1 MTFVYWGIEFI
12 ASFLEIF
19 MCCLFC
25 GNFLNEGRKKSGIH
39 KIIIVSALGAGLTLV
54 LNSVAVFSYIHSLMF
69 IGICFVM
76 QLIVQKG
83 KIALKLVLTLI
94 YIVLLLFVDIIVM
107 QMFSLTFQV
116 DGMQLV
122 TEEDVMRIVCIVLSK
137 LFLVFI
143 VMVINKI
150 TRKSR
155 IMSKKHVVLLTLCSL
170 LIFTSNF
177 ALTKL
182 NITIQEERLIIFS
195 IIFLVVT
202 LLLEMVLLYAVFK
215 LTENYE
221 QKQYLIMM
229 EIQNNIL
236 QKSQKDM
243 EQAFMLWKKSIHDY
257 KHNIIAL
264 RQLLE
269 DGKMDE
275 ISQYLENECQ
285 ILEQKSFLIKTGNA
299 VADAIIN
306 TKQKVS

>member
-1 MTFVYWGIEFI
+1 
-12 ASFLEIF
+12 
-19 MCCLFC
+19 
-25 GNFLNEGRKKSGIH
+25 
-39 KIIIVSALGAGLTLV
+39 
-54 LNSVAVFSYIHSLMF
+54 
-69 IGICFVM
+69 
-76 QLIVQKG
+76 
-83 KIALKLVLTLI
+83 
-94 YIVLLLFVDIIVM
+94 M

-236 QKSQKDM
+236 QKS
-243 EQAFMLWKKSIHDY
+243 
-257 KHNIIAL
+257 
-264 RQLLE
+264 
-269 DGKMDE
+269 
-275 ISQYLENECQ
+275 
-285 ILEQKSFLIKTGNA
+285 
-299 VADAIIN
+299 
-306 TKQKVS
+306 